1 MLAVLPFT
9 LAGGLAGCLL
19 ALVYRRMPASW
30 LLDYGETDTS
40 AARSSQASLT
50 FFPGILLLML
60 SNAAIFSVARQLLGL
75 SGSLAAVLY
84 LAQPLLLI
92 ILADFKTKIIPDQ
105 FIIAL
110 LPGAVLLI
118 LLQGDQAH
126 SWWQRLLIHAGTGLG
141 GGLLLFSLVWLA
153 SLLLK
158 KEAMGMGDVKL
169 FAACAFICGLDNLL
183 FLFFLSFLLAAF
195 VALPLLLRRLWRPD
209 SQAELAFGP
218 YIALATMLLLLLG
231 DKIHLLWQAY
241 LGLLI

>member
-1 MLAVLPFT
+1 MPVLPFALSGI
-9 LAGGLAGCLL
+9 LAG
-19 ALVYRRMPASW
+19 LVLTLIFRRMPAKW
-30 LLDYGETDTS
+30 LLDYGETDEAPAR
-40 AARSSQASLT
+40 AAQASLV
-50 FFPGILLLML
+50 FFPGILLLL
-60 SNAAIFSVARQLLGL
+60 LADAGFFSASRLLLGL
-75 SGSLAAVLY
+75 SPLLFVIIY

-92 ILADFKTKIIPDQ
+92 MVADFKTKIIPDQ
-105 FIIAL
+105 FILAL
-110 LPGAVLLI
+110 LPGAVLYALF
-118 LLQGDQAH
+118 QESRH
-126 SWWQRLLIHAGTGLG
+126 FSWWQRLLHHAGTGLG
-141 GGLLLFSLVWLA
+141 GGLLLFALVWLA
-153 SLLLK
+153 SKLLK